1 MEDML
6 PCRQALMDPIVLATC
21 LAMTLAGCLMG
32 TFSGIVPGIHVNTLA
47 SMMLASYPVLEG
59 ALPLDAANAA
69 VAVSCCVM
77 SASIVHSFVDFV
89 PSVFIGAPDEEDA
102 VSVLPGHRLLKEG
115 RGMEAVRAAAIGSLI
130 GCSASILMAVP
141 LQWALAGGA
150 GEFLD
155 RLTPVVL
162 LAACFAVLYGE
173 WIRGSGLWGP
183 AAFLISGTLGY
194 CCMTVPIPQNGII
207 GDGSIMMPLLTGLF
221 GIPVMLEASK
231 GSGTPP
237 QTDRVKDPVG
247 PMPGLRGVVMGTLAG
262 WFPGITSSVGAAMSA
277 AVLPENRPERFI
289 STVASIGT
297 VTSVLALVTLSASGN
312 GRSGT
317 ALVMKEIL
325 GDSIG
330 GVASGAFLML
340 LLSTAVA
347 SALGYHITIACGRAF
362 CRMSSRIDPRRLSR
376 AVLILLIALTA
387 VLAGPWG
394 LIVLLCATAVG
405 FIPSVCGTGRL
416 VLCGC
421 LILPV
426 LIFKMLRSEKL
437 GRRFGHEL
445 LDIDHEPLVGAG
457 SYLPFGVAY
466 RDREHEPPAIDLHEL
481 RLAGRR
487 HPHGSGRR
495 MSDVQ
500 MRPHGAGPLLQER
513 RHALAGGLLDEGY
526 HGRSGE
532 NRKVSAS
539 QCHGCIGLRDLD
551 RPASFDSRV
560 YHGKEDGDMG
570 LNRSACDVSSA
581 ILTCIGYPRAW
592 DWKMTSTTSFMSSES
607 RYARKGGSPTE
618 GCLRYARTKRC
629 ARWPCA
635 FRPRR
640 TTSRPSSEWARDS
653 STYTARTSSRLPGNT
668 R

>member
-1 MEDML
+1 MEDMRL
-6 PCRQALMDPIVLATC
+6 RRRLRMDPIVLATC

-59 ALPLDAANAA
+59 ALPLDAADTA

-77 SASIVHSFVDFV
+77 SASVVHSFVDFV

-141 LQWALAGGA
+141 LQWALASGA

-173 WIRGSGLWGP
+173 WTRGSGIWGL
-183 AAFLISGTLGY
+183 AAFLISGALGY
-194 CCMTVPIPQNGII
+194 CCMTLPIPQDGIL
-207 GDGSIMMPLLTGLF
+207 GGGSVMMPLLTGLF

-231 GSGTPP
+231 GSGTPA
-237 QTDRVKDPVG
+237 QNDRVKDPVG
-247 PMPGLRGVVMGTLAG
+247 LMPGLRGVAMGTLAG

-317 ALVMKEIL
+317 ALVMKDVL
-325 GDSIG
+325 GDSLE
-330 GVASGAFLML
+330 GVASDAFLIL

-347 SALGYHITIACGRAF
+347 SALGYHITIACGKVF
-362 CRMSSRIDPRRLSR
+362 CRISSGIDPRRLSR
-376 AVLILLIALTA
+376 GVLILLVALTVA
-387 VLAGPWG
+387 LTGPWG
-394 LIVLLCATAVG
+394 LVVLLCSTVVG
-405 FIPSVCGTGRL
+405 SIPSSCGTGRL

-426 LIFKMLRSEKL
+426 LIFKMLRSEEL
-437 GRRFGHEL
+437 GRCLGHEL
-445 LDIDHEPLVGAG
+445 LDVDHEPLVGAG
-457 SYLPFGVAY
+457 PYLALGIAD
-466 RDREHEPPAIDLHEL
+466 RDREHEPPAIDLHKL

-487 HPHGSGRR
+487 HPHRSGRR
-495 MSDVQ
+495 VRDIQV
-500 MRPHGAGPLLQER
+500 RPDGAGPLLQEGP
-513 RHALAGGLLDEGY
+513 HALAGGLFDEGD
-526 HGRSGE
+526 HGWSGE
-532 NRKVSAS
+532 NGEVSAS
-539 QCHGCIGLRDLD
+539 QGHRRIGLRDLD
-551 RPASFDSRV
+551 RSASFDSRV
-560 YHGKEDGDMG
+560 YHGGEME
-570 LNRSACDVSSA
+570 
-581 ILTCIGYPRAW
+581 AW
-592 DWKMTSTTSFMSSES
+592 
-607 RYARKGGSPTE
+607 G
-618 GCLRYARTKRC
+618 
-629 ARWPCA
+629 
-635 FRPRR
+635 
-640 TTSRPSSEWARDS
+640 
-653 STYTARTSSRLPGNT
+653 
-668 R
+668 